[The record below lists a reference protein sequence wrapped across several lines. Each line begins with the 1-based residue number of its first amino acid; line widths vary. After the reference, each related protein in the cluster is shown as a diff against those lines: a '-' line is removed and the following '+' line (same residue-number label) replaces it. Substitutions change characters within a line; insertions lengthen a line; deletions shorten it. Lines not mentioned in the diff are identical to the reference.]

1 MRWSTS
7 NTCSTRATQTVR
19 LTHTDVVGDRLALPL
34 STIHWLP
41 LLFVFAFKFG
51 KAPVCVCG
59 NSLHTNSKHFLCLR
73 KCSRSQVH
81 FLTARSH
88 CILRL
93 RWKNSRSHTAVQS
106 AVAIDCREKKK
117 SKSDQRSSCHLL
129 CVSRHTEH
137 HLIPQYMKH
146 FSKYLY
152 IECDCI
158 KSVESLSHVF
168 APNITSELNIM

>member
-81 FLTARSH
+81 FWQPEVTAFCDWDER
-88 CILRL
+88 ILE
-93 RWKNSRSHTAVQS
+93 
-106 AVAIDCREKKK
+106 AILQCNQLWLSIAERKKK